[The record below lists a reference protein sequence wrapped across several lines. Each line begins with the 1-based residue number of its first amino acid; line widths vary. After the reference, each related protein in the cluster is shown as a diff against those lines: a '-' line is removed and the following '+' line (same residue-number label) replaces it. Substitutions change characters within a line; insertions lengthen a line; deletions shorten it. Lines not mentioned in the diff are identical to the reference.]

1 MSLKQKTV
9 SALIWSLIDNI
20 ANLGINFVIGI
31 ILARLL
37 SPHEFG
43 LIGMITI
50 FLAVAQTFITGGFG
64 QALIRKSNCTQ
75 ADYSTVFLFNLVV
88 SVFLFLVLFFSA
100 GTISV
105 FFNEPKLSLLIR
117 VLATGLIINAL
128 SIIQKTILTKRLDFK
143 LQTRI
148 SIIASIISGIIAIVL
163 ALYGFGVWSLVVR
176 ILISFVL
183 NSFFLWYWNTWRP
196 LFLFDKKSFNEL
208 FSFGGK
214 ILLSGLIDTIYQN
227 IYYVVIGKYFH
238 ADQLGYYTRAD
249 QFQALPSQNMQG
261 VIGRVSYPI
270 LATIQHDIPAL
281 KSAYIKL
288 IKSTMLISFVLMI
301 GMAAVAKSMIV
312 ALIGI
317 KWLPSVAYLQLLC
330 FVGMFIPLHALNL
343 NMLEIQGRSDLF
355 LRLEIIKKILAVPAI
370 IIGIFIGIKG
380 MIVGMFIN
388 TLIAY
393 YLNSY
398 WSGKFIGYSFF
409 NQIKDILPAFLIAVF
424 VSGLVFLLGILVNL
438 SPIVVFSLQISLGI
452 LLTIGIC
459 EFIKFEDYFYIKQII
474 VEKIW

>member
-1 MSLKQKTV
+1 
-9 SALIWSLIDNI
+9 
-20 ANLGINFVIGI
+20 
-31 ILARLL
+31 
-37 SPHEFG
+37 
-43 LIGMITI
+43 
-50 FLAVAQTFITGGFG
+50 
-64 QALIRKSNCTQ
+64 
-75 ADYSTVFLFNLVV
+75 
-88 SVFLFLVLFFSA
+88 
-100 GTISV
+100 
-105 FFNEPKLSLLIR
+105 
-117 VLATGLIINAL
+117 
-128 SIIQKTILTKRLDFK
+128 
-143 LQTRI
+143 
-148 SIIASIISGIIAIVL
+148 
-163 ALYGFGVWSLVVR
+163 
-176 ILISFVL
+176 
-183 NSFFLWYWNTWRP
+183 
-196 LFLFDKKSFNEL
+196 
-208 FSFGGK
+208 
-214 ILLSGLIDTIYQN
+214 
-227 IYYVVIGKYFH
+227 
-238 ADQLGYYTRAD
+238 
-249 QFQALPSQNMQG
+249 
-261 VIGRVSYPI
+261 
-270 LATIQHDIPAL
+270 
-281 KSAYIKL
+281 
-288 IKSTMLISFVLMI
+288 MI

>member
-1 MSLKQKTV
+1 MNLKQQTV

-50 FLAVAQTFITGGFG
+50 FLAIAQTFITGGFG
-64 QALIRKSNCTQ
+64 QALIRKRDCTQ
-75 ADYSTVFLFNLVV
+75 ADYSTVFLFNLIV

-100 GTISV
+100 GTISA

-148 SIIASIISGIIAIVL
+148 SIISSIVSGIIAIAL

-183 NSFFLWYWNTWRP
+183 SSFFLWYWNTWRP
-196 LFLFDKKSFNEL
+196 LLLFDKKSFNEL

-214 ILLSGLIDTIYQN
+214 ILLSGLIDTVYQN
-227 IYYVVIGKYFH
+227 IYYVVIGKFFH

-301 GMAAVAKSMIV
+301 GMASVAKSMIV

-330 FVGMFIPLHALNL
+330 LVGMFIPLHALNL
-343 NMLEIQGRSDLF
+343 NMLEIQGRSD
-355 LRLEIIKKILAVPAI
+355 
-370 IIGIFIGIKG
+370 
-380 MIVGMFIN
+380 
-388 TLIAY
+388 
-393 YLNSY
+393 
-398 WSGKFIGYSFF
+398 
-409 NQIKDILPAFLIAVF
+409 
-424 VSGLVFLLGILVNL
+424 
-438 SPIVVFSLQISLGI
+438 
-452 LLTIGIC
+452 
-459 EFIKFEDYFYIKQII
+459 
-474 VEKIW
+474 